1 MASIEGAIAKLHG
14 EEGQLDQA
22 LRSAVGDADRLR
34 KERSEGLRELAR
46 IKLDEMTAGRLVGNL
61 DAGERRA
68 MQILDE
74 YRLRMVAVTEQRAAL
89 LKEVAS
95 AEAERHTAAAAV
107 EAALE
112 AVETLR
118 AQAETKVQT
127 TPEWR
132 TAKARRDEADAVATE
147 AEKKAAASEAEL
159 GAKKK
164 PYDEDP
170 LFAYLWQRHLG
181 KAAYSAGN
189 IARAIDRMV
198 AEFIGFSDA
207 RANYAALNEIPVRLR
222 EHATAQ
228 RATVVE
234 LQAALADIEW
244 RAMLELAVD
253 AKEKV
258 MAEARH
264 KLAVVDDTVDKK
276 QGVLRKLD
284 DTRKAL
290 VTGEGNPAYNE
301 ALETIAAADSKD
313 DLAALYAEARRTPT
327 TADEAI
333 VRGLEAIDAKIATA
347 EAEIAGLRR
356 TAQELSSRRL
366 EVEQVRDRF
375 RTTGYDHPQ
384 ATFDNNSAISDTLK
398 DILEGVVRSGV
409 LWDLLRK
416 GYGSRPT
423 RGGGDFGSPGFP
435 FPFPSTGGKTGDF
448 SRVEIGGT
456 RLVAAAGRRA
466 RSRLKNA
473 LILMTRTSPRVGP
486 FDGNRYQRAAKLA
499 EESLDLDTLSA
510 PACPLARQLSG
521 VD

>member
-1 MASIEGAIAKLHG
+1 MWTGRQTLASIEGAIAKLHG

-68 MQILDE
+68 MQVLDD
-74 YRLRMVAVTEQRAAL
+74 YRLRMAAVTEQRAAL
-89 LKEVAS
+89 LREVAS

-112 AVETLR
+112 VVETLR
-118 AQAETKVQT
+118 AQAEAKVQT

-132 TAKARRDEADAVATE
+132 AAKARRDEADAVATE

-164 PYDEDP
+164 PYDGDP
-170 LFAYLWQRHLG
+170 LFAYLWQRRFG
-181 KAAYSAGN
+181 TAAYSAGN

-207 RANYAALNEIPVRLR
+207 RPNYAALIEIPLRLR

-228 RATVVE
+228 RATVAE
-234 LQAALADIEW
+234 PQAALADIER
-244 RAMLELAVD
+244 RAMLELGVD

-258 MAEARH
+258 LAEARH

-284 DTRKAL
+284 ETRKAL
-290 VTGEGNPAYNE
+290 VAGDGNPAYNE

-333 VRGLEAIDAKIATA
+333 VRGLEAIDAKIAAA
-347 EAEIAGLRR
+347 EVEIAGLRR

-384 ATFDNNSAISDTLK
+384 ATFDNNGAIADTLK
-398 DILEGVVRSGV
+398 NILEGVVRSGV
-409 LWDLLRK
+409 LWDLLRQ

-423 RGGGDFGSPGFP
+423 RGGADFGSPGFP
-435 FPFPSTGGKTGDF
+435 FPFPSPGGKTSGSSGGDWRDPS
-448 SRVEIGGT
+448 SRGGWSPG
-456 RLVAAAGRRA
+456 AESAEN
-466 RSRLKNA
+466 RSRSDDENFS
-473 LILMTRTSPRVGP
+473 TGGS
-486 FDGNRYQRAAKLA
+486 F
-499 EESLDLDTLSA
+499 
-510 PACPLARQLSG
+510 
-521 VD
+521 